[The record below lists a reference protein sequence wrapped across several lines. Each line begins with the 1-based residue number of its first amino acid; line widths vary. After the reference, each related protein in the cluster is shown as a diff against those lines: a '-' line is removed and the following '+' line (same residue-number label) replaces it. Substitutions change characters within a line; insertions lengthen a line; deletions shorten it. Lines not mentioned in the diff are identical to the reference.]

1 MSENLLTVE
10 RYEFTPDWTIGRM
23 LCQGQPVGFTIEDEI
38 RAVKLHGE
46 TAIPYGT
53 YDLGVRQSPKFSH
66 EFMWS
71 DKHKVLCQ
79 TSLICGYPHV
89 KDFRPHDMIW
99 IKDVPSFEY
108 ILFHWG
114 NFDDDTEG
122 CLIGGL
128 SIGFAK
134 NRKGVMK
141 ECVISSRVF
150 YRSIY
155 AKIYPL
161 IKSGG
166 QKISIQKAK

>member
-1 MSENLLTVE
+1 MSELLTVQ

-23 LCQGQPVGFTIEDEI
+23 LCQGEPVGFTIEDEI
-38 RAVKLHGE
+38 RAVKVHGE
-46 TAIPYGT
+46 TAIPYGR
-53 YDLGVRQSPKFSH
+53 YELGLRQSPKFSR
-66 EFMWS
+66 EYMWS
-71 DKHKVLCQ
+71 DTHNILIQ
-79 TSLICGYPHV
+79 TSLISSYPQV

-99 IKDVPSFEY
+99 IMNVPNFEY

-134 NRKGVMK
+134 NRKGNMK
-141 ECVISSRVF
+141 ECVVSSRAF

-155 AKIYPL
+155 PRIYSL
-161 IKSGG
+161 IRSGG